1 MAPLPTPRL
10 TPDKAP
16 FTFTGVDYFGPLYE
30 KQGSTAKRYGCL
42 FTCMTTRA
50 VHMYIEIAH
59 SLDTDSFLGALQR
72 IVSRRG
78 KPEKILSDNGT
89 NFRGGEKEL
98 RQEIEKWNKTKINN
112 VLLQQEIQ
120 WSFNPPGASHM
131 GGIWERMIRTTRKI
145 LKILTN
151 EQLVNDETLL
161 TLMAEAEK
169 IINDRP
175 LTPPSSYPM
184 DLEPLTPSK
193 LLLLKPNLCL
203 PPGVFDK
210 RDQYVRRWYKQAQY
224 LADIFWNIW
233 LREYLPTLQARQK
246 WTTHKRNLKAGDLV
260 LIVDER
266 VPRGMWPLGQ
276 VIKTIA
282 DKDGDV
288 RSAEVKTAEGY
299 KYRPVT
305 KLCFLEAD
313 DSFDTSKEI
322 QSNLQIESDDED
334 IEDIPDE
341 DIEDIPATSSSVSVR
356 PKRPIKK
363 PERYKDYV

>member
-1 MAPLPTPRL
+1 
-10 TPDKAP
+10 
-16 FTFTGVDYFGPLYE
+16 
-30 KQGSTAKRYGCL
+30 
-42 FTCMTTRA
+42 
-50 VHMYIEIAH
+50 
-59 SLDTDSFLGALQR
+59 
-72 IVSRRG
+72 
-78 KPEKILSDNGT
+78 
-89 NFRGGEKEL
+89 
-98 RQEIEKWNKTKINN
+98 
-112 VLLQQEIQ
+112 
-120 WSFNPPGASHM
+120 
-131 GGIWERMIRTTRKI
+131 
-145 LKILTN
+145 
-151 EQLVNDETLL
+151 
-161 TLMAEAEK
+161 MAEAEK

-175 LTPPSSYPM
+175 LTPPSSDPM

-210 RDQYVRRWYKQAQY
+210 RDQYVRKWYKQAQY
-224 LADIFWNIW
+224 LADIFWNRW

-305 KLCFLEAD
+305 KLLFLGGRR
-313 DSFDTSKEI
+313 FI
-322 QSNLQIESDDED
+322 
-334 IEDIPDE
+334 
-341 DIEDIPATSSSVSVR
+341 
-356 PKRPIKK
+356 
-363 PERYKDYV
+363 RY

>member
-1 MAPLPTPRL
+1 M
-10 TPDKAP
+10 
-16 FTFTGVDYFGPLYE
+16 
-30 KQGSTAKRYGCL
+30 
-42 FTCMTTRA
+42 
-50 VHMYIEIAH
+50 
-59 SLDTDSFLGALQR
+59 
-72 IVSRRG
+72 SRRG

-175 LTPPSSYPM
+175 LTPPSSDPM

-224 LADIFWNIW
+224 LADIFWNRW

-266 VPRGMWPLGQ
+266 VPRGMWPLRQ

-288 RSAEVKTAEGY
+288 RSAEVKTA
-299 KYRPVT
+299 
-305 KLCFLEAD
+305 
-313 DSFDTSKEI
+313 
-322 QSNLQIESDDED
+322 
-334 IEDIPDE
+334 
-341 DIEDIPATSSSVSVR
+341 
-356 PKRPIKK
+356 
-363 PERYKDYV
+363 

>member
-16 FTFTGVDYFGPLYE
+16 FTFTGVDYFGPLYV
-30 KQGSTAKRYGCL
+30 KQGRSTAKRYGCL

-50 VHMYIEIAH
+50 VHIEIAY
-59 SLDTDSFLGALQR
+59 SLDTDSFLEALQR
-72 IVSRRG
+72 FVSRRG

-145 LKILTN
+145 LKILAN

-175 LTPPSSYPM
+175 LTPPSSDPM

-224 LADIFWNIW
+224 LADIFWNRW

-260 LIVDER
+260 LIVDEK

-313 DSFDTSKEI
+313 DSFDTSKEL

-334 IEDIPDE
+334 IEDIPDK